1 MAEINITQAEADA
14 LIALE
19 KVKGDE
25 AQYLYPG
32 AGGYTSVP
40 LVSVDRTEE
49 FLLDVR
55 RGRIDLS
62 KVIYQNRARQVVILA
77 RLDLGG
83 PPHRN
88 PDGVDLPCPH
98 LHLYREGYGD
108 RWAFALSPEK
118 FPNPSDLWRTLEDF
132 LHYCNI
138 SDPNVIERGLF
149 V

>member
-1 MAEINITQAEADA
+1 MAELNLTQAEADA

-19 KVKGDE
+19 KVKADE
-25 AQYLYPG
+25 VQYLYPG
-32 AGGYTSVP
+32 AGGYTVVP

-62 KVIYQNRARQVVILA
+62 KVTYQNRARQVVILA

-88 PDGVDLPCPH
+88 PDGAELPCPH
-98 LHLYREGYGD
+98 LHVYREGYAD
-108 RWAFALSPEK
+108 KWAFALSPEK
-118 FPNPSDLWRTLEDF
+118 FSDPSDLWRTFEDF
-132 LHYCNI
+132 LRYCNVTGSEI
-138 SDPNVIERGLF
+138 IERGLF